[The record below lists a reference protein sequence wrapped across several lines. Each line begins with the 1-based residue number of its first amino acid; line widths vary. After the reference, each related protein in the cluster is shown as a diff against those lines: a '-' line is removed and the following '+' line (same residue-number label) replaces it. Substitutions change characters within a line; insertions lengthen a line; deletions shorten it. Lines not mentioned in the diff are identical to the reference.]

1 MSSSIPRQCACYL
14 REAIRRI
21 AVGHDQDAGVGALI
35 AEEMD
40 GQLDEV
46 VAIARDE
53 AAGALRRSFQL
64 LFVLRGRLAF
74 FERASRVD
82 AAVSK
87 QDRDPWAEVR
97 VEVVL
102 HRWLRP

>member
-1 MSSSIPRQCACYL
+1 MHSSIPRQCAGYL
-14 REAIRRI
+14 PEAIRRI
-21 AVGHDQDAGVGALI
+21 AVGHDHDAGVGALI

-46 VAIARDE
+46 IAVARDE
-53 AAGALRRSFQL
+53 TAAILRRSFQL
-64 LFVLRGRLAF
+64 LFVLGGGLAF

-87 QDRDPWAEVR
+87 
-97 VEVVL
+97 
-102 HRWLRP
+102 